1 MSEPTASLTALSDLI
16 YFCWFFFPI
25 FPFCYLHQHKN
36 LCFCIIALQERY
48 IISHSTYTDKT
59 CCCLVAKSCPL
70 VVTPWTVACQVS
82 LSFILP
88 WSLFK
93 LMSIE
98 SVMPSNHLV
107 LCHPLLFL
115 PSIFPNFRVFSNES
129 TLLIRWP
136 NNWNFSFSTIL
147 PMNIQGWCSLGLTG
161 LISLPAK
168 GLSRIFSS
176 TMVQK
181 CQFFGAQPSLW
192 SNSHIHTWLLEKP

>member
-1 MSEPTASLTALSDLI
+1 MDIVEARRRECA
-16 YFCWFFFPI
+16 WE
-25 FPFCYLHQHKN
+25 
-36 LCFCIIALQERY
+36 CFEEHRY
-48 IISHSTYTDKT
+48 KT
-59 CCCLVAKSCPL
+59 CFLFIVGQSL
-70 VVTPWTVACQVS
+70 SHVRLFVTPWTAACQACLSITNSRS
-82 LSFILP
+82 LL
-88 WSLFK
+88 K
-93 LMSIE
+93 LISIK
-98 SVMPSNHLV
+98 SVRPSNPLIF
-107 LCHPLLFL
+107 CHPLLFL

-147 PMNIQGWCSLGLTG
+147 PVNIQGWCSLGLTG